1 MGGGASVIV
10 PDEGVDKETA
20 KAHLGETF
28 DEAKFDSLA
37 DEGGKI
43 SKAKVHEHHD
53 AAPMNNS
60 ALVFIKPHAN
70 SEAVRTF
77 VNDVLTAKGCHIL
90 SEGEI
95 AGTEIDEKKLI
106 DQHYYAIASKAT
118 ILKPE
123 EYFKPDVL
131 GAKFQEEFGESW
143 DTVKSEDRVFNAMDA
158 CAKFECDAAALEV
171 GWRAA
176 KVVKFGGGYYCGLVT
191 IADKPPLY
199 VFNAFFMNMR
209 DNFVGEGKS
218 IYYYSIEWKS
228 DDLSWKDF
236 RGNLI
241 GPTDPSKA
249 PPDSIRGT
257 IAAKWEE
264 FGLTAAC
271 DGGNN
276 GVHASASPLE
286 VVLSLSIF
294 ALHIPFAIFTLFREH
309 SHFKYIRMHSQCRDL
324 LRK

>member
-1 MGGGASVIV
+1 MLAFQQISV
-10 PDEGVDKETA
+10 
-20 KAHLGETF
+20 L
-28 DEAKFDSLA
+28 
-37 DEGGKI
+37 
-43 SKAKVHEHHD
+43 
-53 AAPMNNS
+53 
-60 ALVFIKPHAN
+60 
-70 SEAVRTF
+70 
-77 VNDVLTAKGCHIL
+77 
-90 SEGEI
+90 
-95 AGTEIDEKKLI
+95 
-106 DQHYYAIASKAT
+106 
-118 ILKPE
+118 
-123 EYFKPDVL
+123 
-131 GAKFQEEFGESW
+131 
-143 DTVKSEDRVFNAMDA
+143 
-158 CAKFECDAAALEV
+158 
-171 GWRAA
+171 
-176 KVVKFGGGYYCGLVT
+176 
-191 IADKPPLY
+191 
-199 VFNAFFMNMR
+199 

-218 IYYYSIEWKS
+218 IHYYSIEWKS

-286 VVLSLSIF
+286 VIFSLNIF

>member
-1 MGGGASVIV
+1 MGGGASMHVV
-10 PDEGVDKETA
+10 PDEGLDKETA
-20 KAHLGETF
+20 KSHLGDQF
-28 DEAKFDSLA
+28 DEAKFDELA
-37 DEGGKI
+37 SEGGKI
-43 SKAKVHEHHD
+43 SKAKIHEHHE

-70 SEAVRTF
+70 TEAVRSF
-77 VNDVLTAKGCHIL
+77 VKETLTTKGCHIL

-118 ILKPE
+118 ILKPD

-143 DTVKSEDRVFNAMDA
+143 ETVKSEDRVFNAMDA
-158 CAKFECDAAALEV
+158 CEKFECDATALEIA
-171 GWRAA
+171 WRAA

-191 IADKPPLY
+191 VGDKSPLY

-209 DNFVGEGKS
+209 NNFVGEDNS

-228 DDLSWKDF
+228 SDLAWNDF
-236 RGNLI
+236 RGGVI

-249 PPDSIRGT
+249 PADSIRGT
-257 IAAKWEE
+257 IASKWEE
-264 FGLTAAC
+264 FGLKAAC

-286 VVLSLSIF
+286 VLYSFPYYTMMMLYAHLLISI
-294 ALHIPFAIFTLFREH
+294 P
-309 SHFKYIRMHSQCRDL
+309 
-324 LRK
+324 